1 MFDSLSATP
10 TFIIQKKLLLACAAA
25 LLTSRP
31 ADAQTSVIAVD
42 LYNKKVHV
50 ASEPDV
56 KRPVGGLAKI
66 ATALVAL
73 DWSDVTKVNLN
84 VLATISPNAIQI
96 SGYNGFNL
104 QPGDQ
109 ITLRDLIYA
118 SMMTSDNLASTVL
131 AEFVGSDILR
141 RRSKRADPIVEFV
154 REMNKLA
161 AREGMVHTRFTN
173 PHGFENSRTTP
184 YSTASDMAKLTL
196 YALTRA
202 PFRFYTNQKTRDIVV
217 FRAGQRLSIPL
228 QNTNT
233 LLGVGNIDGVKTG
246 NTPQSGGCVIIT
258 EERHGTVLKQAN
270 GQDAVFRHRMVAI
283 VIGSSEPFNEAQNLL
298 RNGWVAYDNWL
309 RQGRP
314 ITDRM
319 ELLSGH

>member
-1 MFDSLSATP
+1 MFDPPFASPAFSIRNT
-10 TFIIQKKLLLACAAA
+10 LLLGLATALFTARAAE
-25 LLTSRP
+25 
-31 ADAQTSVIAVD
+31 AQASVIAVD
-42 LYNKKVHV
+42 LYNKKIHI
-50 ASEPDV
+50 ASGADV

-73 DWSDVTKVNLN
+73 DWSDVSKVNLN
-84 VLATISPNAIQI
+84 VLATVSSNAIQI
-96 SGYNGFNL
+96 SGYNGLNL
-104 QPGDQ
+104 LPGDQ
-109 ITLRDLIYA
+109 LTLRDLIYA

-202 PFRFYTNQKTRDIVV
+202 PFRFFTNQKTRDIVV

-258 EERHGTVLKQAN
+258 EERHGTVMKQAN

-298 RNGWVAYDNWL
+298 NNGWNAYDNWL
-309 RQGRP
+309 QQGRP
-314 ITDRM
+314 LTNQSQ
-319 ELLSGH
+319 LLSSH